1 MAGSLVVVPHFISRE
16 LYRNAEEMMKI
27 ADGYAATAHTRLHI
41 RAAMV
46 HYGMMQ
52 VANLPDP

>member
-1 MAGSLVVVPHFISRE
+1 MAGSLVVVPHFIRAE
-16 LYRNAEEMMKI
+16 LYRNAEEIMKI
-27 ADGYAATAHTRLHI
+27 TDGYLPTAHTRLHI
-41 RAAMV
+41 RAGMV